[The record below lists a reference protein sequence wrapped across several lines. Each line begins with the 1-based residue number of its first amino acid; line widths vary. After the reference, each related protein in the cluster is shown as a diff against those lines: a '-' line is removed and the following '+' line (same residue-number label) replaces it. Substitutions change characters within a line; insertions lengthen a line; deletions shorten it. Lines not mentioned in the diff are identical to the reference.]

1 MSGDNAQWIPNIS
14 VMKTWKPLNN
24 VPSQPYDN
32 ISVHISENVSS
43 KTTLNVIFMKNNWQL
58 TQWQIIYATAD
69 VTS

>member
-1 MSGDNAQWIPNIS
+1 MDLKGVEFYLMNG
-14 VMKTWKPLNN
+14 
-24 VPSQPYDN
+24 YDN

-43 KTTLNVIFMKNNWQL
+43 KTTLNVIFTKNNWQL